1 MDLQQI
7 ESPEQ
12 LAALLT
18 GLSDAEIGATVAEL
32 GPDAVLDRIFGEMA
46 RRFDAAKAAGQRA
59 TIEWVLTE
67 VPGPDGGGATDRHY
81 TVVVADGACSAEPG
95 DTSGP
100 DITLTTSLPVFLRL
114 VSGGLNGTSA
124 FMNGQLQVG
133 GNIMTAMAMQAWFG
147 I

>member
-12 LAALLT
+12 LAELLT
-18 GLSDAEIGATVAEL
+18 GLSDAEIGHTVAEL

-46 RRFDAAKAAGQRA
+46 RRFDSAKAAGQKA
-59 TIEWVLTE
+59 TIQWTLTG
-67 VPGPDGGGATDRHY
+67 VPGDGGSDTADRHY
-81 TVVVADGACSAEPG
+81 TVVVADGACSTEPG
-95 DTSGP
+95 DASGA
-100 DITLTTSLPVFLRL
+100 DITLTASLPVFLKL
-114 VSGGLNGTSA
+114 VSGGLNGTTA
-124 FMNGQLQVG
+124 FMNGQLQVA